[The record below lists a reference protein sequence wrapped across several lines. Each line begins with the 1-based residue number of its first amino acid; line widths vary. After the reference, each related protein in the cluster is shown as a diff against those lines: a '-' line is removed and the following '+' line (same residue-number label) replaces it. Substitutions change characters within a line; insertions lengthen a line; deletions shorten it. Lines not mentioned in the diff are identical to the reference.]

1 MIHGAKWSRRELFA
15 GSAATTLGLVS
26 AGTLAFGQ
34 GQRTPGTGVERSPE
48 LDQFQPAGTP
58 DEALWHKIR
67 SQFSLRDDLAFLNT
81 GTCGPVPRPVLDV
94 QDHYSRELARDPS
107 NNFRGSELSS
117 VRKRLAGFVNASP
130 DEIALTHSTTEGLNL
145 FAHGLNWKP
154 GDEVLLG
161 TQEHFSAHEAYL
173 WVEKRYGARIVW
185 VDVPA
190 APESV
195 EQVVA
200 LYAKA
205 ITPRTKVVVLSEVA
219 YTSGLCLPLK
229 ELCDLAH
236 NRGALVSVD
245 GAQAFGV
252 VPLDVKAIGADHYA
266 APGQKWLL
274 AGTGT
279 GFSYIRKDVQEQV
292 WPLTGY
298 VDAKGSGG
306 KGAPPG
312 NRYERSGQVNIPA
325 AAGIAAAVD
334 FQNAIGKDNIHAR
347 SLQLTGQLRDGLKLI
362 EGVTQVTS
370 SDPRL
375 SAALT
380 VFSIHGVPAQQA
392 LKWLAEH
399 ERVQIR
405 AIKDGGVDAIRASTH
420 FYNTPPEVDRLLSGV
435 SYLAEHAAQ
444 FASPAASI

>member
-1 MIHGAKWSRRELFA
+1 MVSVAPASFA
-15 GSAATTLGLVS
+15 
-26 AGTLAFGQ
+26 Q
-34 GQRTPGTGVERSPE
+34 GPRTPGPGVERAPE
-48 LDQFQPAGTP
+48 LDQFQPTGVP
-58 DEALWHKIR
+58 DEAYWRKIR
-67 SQFSLRDDLAFLNT
+67 AQFSLRDDLAFLNT

-117 VRKRLAGFVNASP
+117 VRRRLAAFVNASP
-130 DEIALTHSTTEGLNL
+130 EEIALTHSTTEGVNL
-145 FAHGLNWKP
+145 FAHGLEWKP
-154 GDEVLLG
+154 GDEALLG
-161 TQEHFSAHEAYL
+161 TQEHFSVHEAYL

-185 VDVPA
+185 ADIPA

-205 ITPRTKVVVLSEVA
+205 ITARTRVVVLSEVA
-219 YTSGLCLPLK
+219 YTSGLRLPLK
-229 ELCDLAH
+229 ELSDLAH

-245 GAQAFGV
+245 GAQALGV
-252 VPLDVKAIGADHYA
+252 VPLDVKAIGVDHYA

-279 GFSYIRKDVQEQV
+279 GFSFIRKDVQEQV
-292 WPLTGY
+292 WPLAGY

-306 KGAPPG
+306 KGSPPG

-325 AAGIAAAVD
+325 TTGVAAAVD
-334 FQNAIGKDNIHAR
+334 FQNALGKDNIHAR
-347 SLQLTGQLRDGLKLI
+347 SLQLTGQLRDGLKRI
-362 EGVTQVTS
+362 AGVTQVTS

-380 VFSIHGVPAQQA
+380 VFSIHGVPAQPA
-392 LKWLAEH
+392 VKWLAEH

-405 AIKDGGVDAIRASTH
+405 AIKDVGVDAIRASTH
-420 FYNTPPEVDRLLSGV
+420 FYNTPEEVDRLLSGV
-435 SYLAEHAAQ
+435 SYLAEHSAQ
-444 FASPAASI
+444 FASPVES

>member
-1 MIHGAKWSRRELFA
+1 MIHAPKWSRRELLA
-15 GSAATTLGLVS
+15 GSAATALGLAS
-26 AGTLAFGQ
+26 ATPAASAQ
-34 GQRTPGTGVERSPE
+34 TQRTPGSGVERSPE
-48 LDQFQPAGTP
+48 LDQLKPSGAP
-58 DEALWHKIR
+58 DEAYWRKIR

-81 GTCGPVPRPVLDV
+81 GTCGPVPRPVQDV

-130 DEIALTHSTTEGLNL
+130 EEIALTHSTTEGVNL
-145 FAHGLNWKP
+145 FAHGLEWKP
-154 GDEVLLG
+154 GDEGLLG

-185 VDVPA
+185 ADIPA

-195 EQVVA
+195 EQLVA

-219 YTSGLCLPLK
+219 YTSGLRLPLK
-229 ELCDLAH
+229 ELSDLAH
-236 NRGALVSVD
+236 DRGALVSVD
-245 GAQAFGV
+245 GAQSFGV
-252 VPLDVKAIGADHYA
+252 VPLDVKTIGADHYA

-279 GFSYIRKDVQEQV
+279 GVTYIRKDAQEKV
-292 WPLTGY
+292 WPLAGY
-298 VDAKGSGG
+298 VDAKGAGG

-312 NRYERSGQVNIPA
+312 NRYERSGQMNIPA

-334 FQNAIGKDNIHAR
+334 FQNAIGKDNIHQR
-347 SLQLTGQLRDGLKLI
+347 SLQLTGQLRDGLKRI
-362 EGVTQVTS
+362 AGVTQVTS

-380 VFSIHGVPAQQA
+380 VFAIRGVAPQDA
-392 LKWLAEH
+392 LKRLAES
-399 ERVQIR
+399 ERVQVR
-405 AIKDGGVDAIRASTH
+405 SIKDGGVDAIRASTH
-420 FYNTPPEVDRLLSGV
+420 FYNTPQEIDRLLSGV
-435 SYLAEHAAQ
+435 SYLAAHAG
-444 FASPAASI
+444 

>member
-1 MIHGAKWSRRELFA
+1 LA
-15 GSAATTLGLVS
+15 GSAATALGLVS
-26 AGTLAFGQ
+26 ARTAAFAQSPRGA
-34 GQRTPGTGVERSPE
+34 GPGVERAPE
-48 LDQFQPAGTP
+48 LDQLQPAGAP
-58 DEALWHKIR
+58 DEAYWRKIR

-81 GTCGPVPRPVLDV
+81 GTCGPVSRPVVDV

-130 DEIALTHSTTEGLNL
+130 EEIALTHSTTEGVNL
-145 FAHGLNWKP
+145 FAHGLDWKP

-161 TQEHFSAHEAYL
+161 TQEHFSVHEAYL
-173 WVEKRYGARIVW
+173 WVEKRYGAHIVW
-185 VDVPA
+185 VDIPV
-190 APESV
+190 APERV

-205 ITPRTKVVVLSEVA
+205 ITPRTRVVALSEVA
-219 YTSGLCLPLK
+219 YTSGLRLPLK
-229 ELCDLAH
+229 ELSDLAH
-236 NRGALVSVD
+236 DRGALVSVD

-252 VPLDVKAIGADHYA
+252 VPLDVKATGTDHYA

-279 GFSYIRKDVQEQV
+279 GFSYIRKDVQEKV

-306 KGAPPG
+306 KGSPPG

-325 AAGIAAAVD
+325 TAGVAAAVD
-334 FQNAIGKDNIHAR
+334 FENAIGKDNIHAR
-347 SLQLTGQLRDGLKLI
+347 SLQLTGQLRDGLKRI
-362 EGVTQVTS
+362 GGVTQVTS

-380 VFSIHGVPAQQA
+380 VFSIRGVPAQPA
-392 LKWLAEH
+392 VKWLAEH

-420 FYNTPPEVDRLLSGV
+420 FYNTPQEVDRLLSGV

-444 FASPAASI
+444 FTSPVAS

>member
-1 MIHGAKWSRRELFA
+1 MIHGAKWSRREWFA
-15 GSAATTLGLVS
+15 GSAATALGLAS
-26 AGTLAFGQ
+26 ANSAAFAQSPRAAG
-34 GQRTPGTGVERSPE
+34 PGVERAPE
-48 LDQFQPAGTP
+48 LDQFQLAGVP
-58 DEALWHKIR
+58 DETYWRKIR
-67 SQFSLRDDLAFLNT
+67 AQFSLRDDLAFLNT
-81 GTCGPVPRPVLDV
+81 GTCGPVSRPVLDV

-107 NNFRGSELSS
+107 NNFRSSELSS
-117 VRKRLAGFVNASP
+117 VRRRLAAFVNASP
-130 DEIALTHSTTEGLNL
+130 EEIALTHSTTEGVNL
-145 FAHGLNWKP
+145 FAHGLDWKP
-154 GDEVLLG
+154 GDEVVLG
-161 TQEHFSAHEAYL
+161 TQEHFSVHEAYL

-185 VDVPA
+185 ADIPA
-190 APESV
+190 AAESV

-200 LYAKA
+200 IYAKA

-219 YTSGLCLPLK
+219 YTSGLRLPLK
-229 ELCDLAH
+229 ELSDLAH

-245 GAQAFGV
+245 GAQSFGV
-252 VPLDVKAIGADHYA
+252 VPLDLKAIGVDHYA

-279 GFSYIRKDVQEQV
+279 GFSFIRKDVQEQV
-292 WPLTGY
+292 WPLAGY

-312 NRYERSGQVNIPA
+312 NRFERSGQVNIPA
-325 AAGIAAAVD
+325 TTGVAAAVD

-347 SLQLTGQLRDGLKLI
+347 SLQLTGQLRDGLKRI
-362 EGVTQVTS
+362 AGVTQVTS

-380 VFSIHGVPAQQA
+380 VFSIHGVPAQPA

-399 ERVQIR
+399 ERIQIR

-420 FYNTPPEVDRLLSGV
+420 FYNTPQEVDRLLSGV
-435 SYLAEHAAQ
+435 SYLAEHSAQ
-444 FASPAASI
+444 FASPVAS